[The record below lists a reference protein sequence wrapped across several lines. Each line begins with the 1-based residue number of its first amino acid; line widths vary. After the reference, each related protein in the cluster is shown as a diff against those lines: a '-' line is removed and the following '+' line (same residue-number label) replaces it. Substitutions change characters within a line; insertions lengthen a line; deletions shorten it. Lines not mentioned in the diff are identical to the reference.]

1 MENNNK
7 KLIVNIFIFILL
19 FGGTFYVVRTN
30 LNQHDELNSRMYYDF
45 ENYGKALEELNDDLA
60 RIIVLMDCSFS
71 EKKAFMNEIVL
82 QNYRISKMFTADVR
96 NYKFFH
102 EYQYL
107 YRDVDDVM
115 DNIFIDDS
123 ISPSEE
129 RYLRALYNYNGALI
143 NDYIEFLGTEYDGY
157 DYDQLK
163 KLQNKIADIYED
175 FSNKAESLLDTE
187 EYSFLKGYK
196 GDFAE
201 ADFLRANK
209 FAEEI
214 FSKIVPNQS
223 LAYDNRDEVNN
234 DKFIFT
240 TNEDNE
246 GIDITDQDQDIQYSV
261 EYKKYSKEVRLSL
274 TSYTMFEPSQK
285 YAEEE
290 LDALAEEIISKF
302 DNTGY
307 LYDKEV
313 VYSTDDDSFSS
324 NSKLVNSKENKI
336 LSSITYSYIERIDD
350 VYDEQRKILLTLESC
365 GLLSDFYIID
375 RDDVIID
382 PPMIQKEE
390 ILEKIKP
397 EYAIQDIIK
406 VRNLSE
412 EMEYEV
418 HLSYQNTNYAAVF
431 DGDTGGLNYFGRDI
445 RNY

>member
-1 MENNNK
+1 MVNNNE
-7 KLIVNIFIFILL
+7 KLIVNILIFILL
-19 FGGTFYVVRTN
+19 FGGTFYVRNN
-30 LNQHDELNSRMYYDF
+30 LNQQDELNSRMYYDF
-45 ENYGKALEELNDDLA
+45 ENYGKALEELNDDLS
-60 RIIVLMDCSFS
+60 RIIVLMDCDFS
-71 EKKAFMNEIVL
+71 ERKTFMNEIVL
-82 QNYRISKMFTADVR
+82 QNYRISKMFTRDVT
-96 NYKFFH
+96 NYKIFYS
-102 EYQYL
+102 YQYL

-115 DNIFIDDS
+115 NNIFIDDS

-143 NDYIEFLGTEYDGY
+143 NDYIEILGTEYDGN
-157 DYDQLK
+157 DYKQLK
-163 KLQNKIADIYED
+163 KQQNEIADIYED
-175 FSNKAESLLDTE
+175 FSNKAELLLDTE

-209 FAEEI
+209 FAEDI

-223 LAYDNRDEVNN
+223 LAYDNRDEVNM
-234 DKFIFT
+234 DKFTFNT
-240 TNEDNE
+240 HKDGEDI
-246 GIDITDQDQDIQYSV
+246 GITDRDKDSQYSV
-261 EYKKYSKEVRLSL
+261 DYKKYSKEVRLRL
-274 TSYTMFEPSQK
+274 TSYTVFEPSKQ
-285 YAEEE
+285 YTEEE

-313 VYSTDDDSFSS
+313 VYSTYNDSFSS
-324 NSKLVNSKENKI
+324 NGKLVNNKENKT

-350 VYDEQRKILLTLESC
+350 IYDEQRKIQLTLESC

-375 RDDVIID
+375 HDDVKID
-382 PPMIQKEE
+382 QPMIKKEE

-397 EYAIQDIIK
+397 EYEIQDMIK
-406 VRNLSE
+406 VRNLRA

-418 HLSYQNTNYAAVF
+418 QLSYQDINYAAVF
-431 DGDTGGLNYFGRDI
+431 DGDTGELKYFGRDI